1 MKIYVKVFLFVAIF
15 FVLFGCEDEVLNEQA
30 ELNTKIAEIKCG
42 KEFECCKAS
51 TKPRHYKT
59 EEECVR
65 YNEIL
70 SASTVDYLSF
80 SNFKWNKENA
90 DKCLEYWNAY
100 SLYSLTCD
108 EDLFINPEELSESE
122 QERILELKFSCN
134 SLIEGAAELGEK
146 CYPDIKE
153 GSGCTK
159 GLTCYKGTYTCE
171 KIPLINESCV
181 MIDQCYTDQEK
192 EIYCDK
198 IYKKDTEGNIE
209 TDETGKNIVESATCK
224 YEPVLGE
231 DCSIRKKCDK
241 NLEDAFCEIIYKKD
255 SDGDYEYDEETGE
268 RILVSAKCRKLPA
281 KGESCELSKR
291 CEKEYEGEIYCARE
305 RDEESGESKYFCRE
319 LPKANMPC
327 NEKGYCAEGLIC
339 KYEEDEE
346 GDSSEICRA
355 KSKEGAKCSNT
366 HECEDDLFCMIG
378 AEADEGKCTKKL
390 PGGSACL
397 ENNHCLSGNCI
408 FNDETIGS
416 CMGTKV
422 SDQMC
427 IQYDYGDEYLF

>member
-1 MKIYVKVFLFVAIF
+1 MMICVRHLMTV
-15 FVLFGCEDEVLNEQA
+15 VLFLMFSGCMEDVVNEHA
-30 ELNTKIAEIKCG
+30 ELNSKIAKIKCE
-42 KEFECCKAS
+42 KEFECCIDS
-51 TKPRHYKT
+51 TMPRHYKT
-59 EEECVR
+59 VEECVR

-70 SASTVDYLSF
+70 SAQKVAHLPF

-90 DKCLEYWNAY
+90 DKCLEYWNTY

-108 EDLFINPEELSESE
+108 EDLFIDPEELSESE
-122 QERILELKFSCN
+122 QERVLELKSSCD
-134 SLIEGAAELGEK
+134 SLIEGSSELGEK

-153 GSGCTK
+153 GNGCAE
-159 GLTCYKGTYTCE
+159 GLTCYEGTYACE

-181 MIDQCYTDQEK
+181 VIDQCYTDEGK

-198 IYKKDTEGNIE
+198 IYKKNKEGDIE
-209 TDETGKNIVESATCK
+209 TDENGKYIVESATCK
-224 YEPVLGE
+224 YAPVVGE
-231 DCSIRKKCDK
+231 DCSSYKKCDS
-241 NLEDAFCEIIYKKD
+241 NLEDVFCEIIYKKD
-255 SDGDYEYDEETGE
+255 SEGEYEYDEDSGDK
-268 RILVSAKCRKLPA
+268 IIDSATCKKLPE
-281 KGESCELSKR
+281 KGKSCELSKH
-291 CEKEYEGEIYCARE
+291 CYKEDEGELYCAKE
-305 RDEESGESKYFCRE
+305 KDEEGNSEYFCRE

-327 NEKGYCAEGLIC
+327 SEYGECAKGLIC

-346 GDSSEICRA
+346 GDFSEICRA

-366 HECEDDLFCMIG
+366 YECEDDLFCMIG
-378 AEADEGKCTKKL
+378 EEVDEGKCTKKL

-397 ENNHCLSGNCI
+397 EDDHCLSGECL

-427 IQYDYGDEYLF
+427 IQYDYGDDYIF